1 MASPAKMELSL
12 QKRVLPYPA
21 TIGGRIGIAIPKNG
35 RAHRMLFVRT
45 PKGMRLTREGKELR
59 DQAVRA
65 LSVINTIRDRAGALK
80 DEAGIS
86 VDVDRF

>member
-1 MASPAKMELSL
+1 M
-12 QKRVLPYPA
+12 
-21 TIGGRIGIAIPKNG
+21 
-35 RAHRMLFVRT
+35 RT